1 MTTRALRL
9 TDQEVRSILA
19 GRQTL
24 ILRPVIPTMTA
35 PKVQPLLMQPAWE
48 PGGYQETDEHGRPIW
63 YGFHPDYP
71 GEAKWFTCPWG
82 KKGDQL
88 YGQEAWR
95 RETFPASGS
104 PPLMHFRAD
113 RSGEH
118 TAWTQARMWRSATQL
133 RKEDARIWLTIR
145 HVRVKRL
152 SDLSDQACLAAGVK
166 MLPPPL
172 PIPPNWPKDEEDN
185 YRFSYGWK
193 YALGLCAKLR
203 QTPLAVLTEYWA
215 ARGVAVEAWMWL
227 ITVRKDDA

>member
-1 MTTRALRL
+1 MATRALRL

-19 GRQTL
+19 GKQTL
-24 ILRPVIPTMTA
+24 ILRPVVPTMTA
-35 PKVQPLLMQPAWE
+35 PKVPPIRMQPAWE
-48 PGGYQETDEHGRPIW
+48 PGGYQETDDQGRPVW
-63 YGFHPDYP
+63 NGFHPDYP
-71 GEAKWFTCPWG
+71 HDAKWFTCPWG
-82 KKGDQL
+82 KEGDQL

-95 RETFPASGS
+95 RETFPANGS

-152 SDLSDQACLAAGVK
+152 SDLSDEACRACGVGNV
-166 MLPPPL
+166 PAPRQEQG
-172 PIPPNWPKDEEDN
+172 WPHTEDGMPMPC
-185 YRFSYGWK
+185 YGWEDE
-193 YALGLCAKLR
+193 GDR
-203 QTPLAVLTEYWA
+203 TVLATYPQFILIDAWA
-215 ARGVAVEAWMWL
+215 ARGVADDAWMWL